1 MRTESIKLLD
11 DHPDQIFFVSILILG
26 ALVITILKSFAITA
40 FVPVFF
46 SITLIVSYCYVSHS
60 FQRFT
65 LPPER
70 IGDNAYYLGF
80 LFTLISLSNALYHYA
95 DSENASKLIADFGV
109 ALGST
114 ITGVVARTVF
124 HQLRLDVEQI
134 ELGVRES
141 LTESAL
147 NARAQ
152 IENLNQEV
160 MLMVQELNQTVN
172 GIVKQTSELS
182 IELAKNN
189 EDMLRNLDSVSK
201 EILKEAEAL
210 EQGVRTSLQSFP
222 TKLNIE
228 LSALTRKINDI
239 EIPSEAFVH
248 MKSHILDLNKSLEA
262 LISSHEKFK
271 NNESIS
277 YSSLLGLY
285 LKSKLK

>member
-11 DHPDQIFFVSILILG
+11 DHPDQIFFVSILVLG

-46 SITLIVSYCYVSHS
+46 SISLIVTYCYVSHS

-134 ELGVRES
+134 EFGVRES

-160 MLMVQELNQTVN
+160 TLMVQELNQTVS
-172 GIVKQTSELS
+172 GIVKQTSDLS

-189 EDMLRNLDSVSK
+189 EAMLRNLDSVSK
-201 EILKEAEAL
+201 EIAKEAEAL

-239 EIPSEAFVH
+239 EIPSEAFVI

-262 LISSHEKFK
+262 LISSHEKFN